1 MKKTEILKSVL
12 VWIMILF
19 YPILFLAITCVYLF
33 LTQNELFLSFFR

>member
-19 YPILFLAITCVYLF
+19 YPILFLAITIIYL
-33 LTQNELFLSFFR
+33 LITQDELIVSLLN